1 MNVVVVI
8 TPTYIHLDSVFVS
21 LIMQGHCT
29 DKLQTSMQIS
39 LIPNLI
45 SIFFSGIRFI
55 DPNTNRMYAL
65 SGYSL
70 FRNNSLVSGKR
81 NSHVPSNSI
90 PLSYPCCI
98 NGRGIEITVL
108 RAAILPDVTIVV
120 QVRQLHNLNYGNS
133 GTLFFLF
140 VWFFFGFFF

>member
-29 DKLQTSMQIS
+29 DILQISMQIS
-39 LIPNLI
+39 LIPSLI

-55 DPNTNRMYAL
+55 DSNTDRMYAL

-70 FRNNSLVSGKR
+70 FRNNSLTSGG
-81 NSHVPSNSI
+81 P
-90 PLSYPCCI
+90 
-98 NGRGIEITVL
+98 
-108 RAAILPDVTIVV
+108 
-120 QVRQLHNLNYGNS
+120 
-133 GTLFFLF
+133 
-140 VWFFFGFFF
+140 

>member
-8 TPTYIHLDSVFVS
+8 TPTYIHLASVFVS

-29 DKLQTSMQIS
+29 DILQTSMQIS

-55 DPNTNRMYAL
+55 DSNTGRMYAL

-70 FRNNSLVSGKR
+70 FRNNSLASGG
-81 NSHVPSNSI
+81 P
-90 PLSYPCCI
+90 
-98 NGRGIEITVL
+98 
-108 RAAILPDVTIVV
+108 
-120 QVRQLHNLNYGNS
+120 
-133 GTLFFLF
+133 
-140 VWFFFGFFF
+140 